1 MAKLTPSRFWIDDT
15 PGEFVPGHVIDVRL
29 TRGFGYH
36 TFSLKVREGWRCDE
50 ELQQKK
56 NAVTLKFECAAE
68 NVTQAT
74 SLESEEW
81 YILARRAL
89 EWGWV
94 EYTFADQ
101 RWHKRHNKLTKQYNV
116 ISYGSKYRKDSL
128 YAASRPWTCLEA
140 AEDALTALGFQV
152 VIDPKLPQHLRNVK
166 LPDNLG
172 NSEAAGFFGASL
184 PEFGPLMLEPIRC
197 DPVPTL
203 DGKLMITDRVREQS
217 KDLKG
222 YIHIGGQV
230 READV
235 HWQKPKKLIVE
246 FEKRI
251 ERRWEYSEGQ
261 TAARNAVSPA
271 IENVAPRWDAD
282 SPDAGGGFIPLGDV
296 GDSANDALIP
306 LLNLR
311 LTFDSPMSLAGIKS
325 FFMAPSLYDTEKG
338 SLTPEQVGKLRIAE
352 GLLREN
358 WRRTFKVKV
367 SQTDTDDIRAR
378 WAQPEIGRLQADG
391 TNRPDGAVF
400 MDYVVDLRYP
410 QRKAGEHALQAVF
423 SENISYSTTR
433 PAPFKAE
440 WLDKSELIFQIRE
453 NNPTFH
459 KRGYYPGALRGRGK
473 CYAGLTPSGAQVSM
487 QEVIRGRAKLA
498 IDSNVDFTDTFRL
511 TVYWHGLFLGAPLLG
526 GAGYA
531 RTHKVEK
538 ALFPSGPVD
547 SLTLRCESLTANFGY
562 NGTFPGELLNGT
574 ELDDK
579 AREMQRETK
588 AALTQGRAGVMRHGG
603 LDVLAVGGFSVG
615 GDIHEIAILV
625 GQRAA
630 FSIDTHITVLPGARL
645 SPAPVFTREP
655 GRKAEAVL

>member
-29 TRGFGYH
+29 ARGFGYH
-36 TFSLKVREGWRCDE
+36 TFSLKVREGWRCDS

-74 SLESEEW
+74 ALEFEEW

-101 RWHKRHNKLTKQYNV
+101 RWMHRHNKLTAQYNIV
-116 ISYGSKYRKDSL
+116 SYGGKHRKDSL
-128 YAASRPWTCLEA
+128 KGGTRPWTCIDA
-140 AEDALTALGFQV
+140 AEDALTKLGFDV
-152 VIDPKLPQHLRNVK
+152 IIDPKLPQHLLSRE

-172 NSEAAGFFGASL
+172 NSDAGGFVGASL
-184 PEFGPLMLEPIRC
+184 PEFGPLMLEPVRC
-197 DPVPTL
+197 DVVPTQ
-203 DGKLMITDRVREQS
+203 DGKLMITDRVREAS

-251 ERRWEYSEGQ
+251 ERRWTYDETGATSATDQ
-261 TAARNAVSPA
+261 VTPQL
-271 IENVAPRWDAD
+271 ENVAPRWDAD
-282 SPDAGGGFIPLGDV
+282 RPDEIDRFVPIGDV
-296 GDSANDALIP
+296 GDPVSNALIP

-311 LTFDSPMSLAGIKS
+311 LTYDSPMSLARLKAL
-325 FFMAPSLYDTEKG
+325 FMAPTLYDTEKG

-352 GLLREN
+352 GYLREHY
-358 WRRTFKVKV
+358 RRTFRVKQSISDV
-367 SQTDTDDIRAR
+367 ENVRAR
-378 WAQPEIGRLQADG
+378 WARPEIGRLQSDG
-391 TNRPDGAVF
+391 TNKPDGAVF
-400 MDYVVDLRYP
+400 MDYTVDLRYP
-410 QRKAGEHALQAVF
+410 QRRAGESALQAAF
-423 SENISYSTTR
+423 SENITYSLGR

-440 WLDKSELIFQIRE
+440 WIDKSESIFALRE

-459 KRGYYPGALRGRGK
+459 KRGYYPGLLTGRGK
-473 CYAGLTPSGAQVSM
+473 HYGNM
-487 QEVIRGRAKLA
+487 KEVLRGKKLA
-498 IDSNVDFTDTFRL
+498 IDSTVDFRDDFKL
-511 TVYWHGLFLGAPLLG
+511 TVYWHGIFLGAPLG
-526 GAGYA
+526 SERYA

-547 SLTLRCESLTANFGY
+547 SLTLRCDSLTANFGY
-562 NGTFPGELLNGT
+562 DGTFPGELLNGT
-574 ELDDK
+574 ELDEK
-579 AREMQRETK
+579 ARELQRETK
-588 AALTQGRAGVMRHGG
+588 DALTQGRAGVMRHGG
-603 LDVLAVGGFSVG
+603 LDVLAVGKFHVG

-645 SPAPVFTREP
+645 LPAPVFTREP